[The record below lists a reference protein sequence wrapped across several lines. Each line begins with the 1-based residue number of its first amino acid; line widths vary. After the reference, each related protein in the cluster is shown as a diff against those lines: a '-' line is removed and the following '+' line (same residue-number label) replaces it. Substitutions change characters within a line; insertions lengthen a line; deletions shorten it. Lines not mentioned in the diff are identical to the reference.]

1 VYRIIEAGFTKDETD
16 TTVKYEYISAF
27 SYNTLGQIESSD
39 GPRSDV
45 SDVTYFYHHLNGDP
59 DYIQHPLIGITGFDN
74 YDSAGQVGTVI
85 DVNGK
90 WTHFDYDGRG
100 KVVTITHG
108 ADGSA
113 NNLIYVDG
121 LLDTSIDADGVET
134 GYEYDD
140 DFGRLY
146 RIYDIEN
153 NYIQYRYD
161 SRGNLRKKSRHDSTG
176 KRFSHTRW
184 KYNGPDIAGKLWKK
198 INFNDS
204 YTEYRYFANGN
215 LKKTIDAKNHIT
227 RYKYDALNRLTTVT
241 QTDKK
246 PNDTITVYE
255 YDGHGNLKRV
265 IDAMGHKTRFKH
277 DDMERVVYRKSADTG
292 KSLFAYD
299 EANNLIQKT
308 DAKKK
313 TTRYVY
319 DALNRLT
326 DIHFAD
332 AAQDIEYSYDEGAN
346 GIGRR
351 TGMSD
356 PSGVT
361 SFGYDA
367 RGRLVEKKSKVNGH
381 EHVLERVYTPGRRLK
396 TFTYP
401 SGHVVDFTSRHADTR
416 KIKDISAGFNYFSL
430 KLMSNLNYNPFSGA
444 SQMDTGFGGSI
455 YNEQSECACLERTN
469 PGATMEQS
477 YTYDNNRNLTGIRGT
492 NVSWYNQDFY
502 YDNLS
507 IIRIFTMTILTG

>member
-1 VYRIIEAGFTKDETD
+1 MTA
-16 TTVKYEYISAF
+16 A
-27 SYNTLGQIESSD
+27 
-39 GPRSDV
+39 
-45 SDVTYFYHHLNGDP
+45 
-59 DYIQHPLIGITGFDN
+59 
-74 YDSAGQVGTVI
+74 
-85 DVNGK
+85 
-90 WTHFDYDGRG
+90 
-100 KVVTITHG
+100 
-108 ADGSA
+108 
-113 NNLIYVDG
+113 
-121 LLDTSIDADGVET
+121 
-134 GYEYDD
+134 
-140 DFGRLY
+140 
-146 RIYDIEN
+146 
-153 NYIQYRYD
+153 
-161 SRGNLRKKSRHDSTG
+161 TG

-215 LKKTIDAKNHIT
+215 LKKTIDAENHIT

-492 NVSWYNQDFY
+492 NVSW
-502 YDNLS
+502 
-507 IIRIFTMTILTG
+507 

>member
-1 VYRIIEAGFTKDETD
+1 MTMTTKDETD

-161 SRGNLRKKSRHDSTG
+161 SRYRQALLPHPLEIQRSGYCRK
-176 KRFSHTRW
+176 
-184 KYNGPDIAGKLWKK
+184 I
-198 INFNDS
+198 
-204 YTEYRYFANGN
+204 
-215 LKKTIDAKNHIT
+215 
-227 RYKYDALNRLTTVT
+227 
-241 QTDKK
+241 
-246 PNDTITVYE
+246 
-255 YDGHGNLKRV
+255 
-265 IDAMGHKTRFKH
+265 
-277 DDMERVVYRKSADTG
+277 
-292 KSLFAYD
+292 
-299 EANNLIQKT
+299 
-308 DAKKK
+308 
-313 TTRYVY
+313 
-319 DALNRLT
+319 
-326 DIHFAD
+326 
-332 AAQDIEYSYDEGAN
+332 
-346 GIGRR
+346 
-351 TGMSD
+351 
-356 PSGVT
+356 
-361 SFGYDA
+361 
-367 RGRLVEKKSKVNGH
+367 VEKDQ
-381 EHVLERVYTPGRRLK
+381 
-396 TFTYP
+396 F
-401 SGHVVDFTSRHADTR
+401 
-416 KIKDISAGFNYFSL
+416 
-430 KLMSNLNYNPFSGA
+430 
-444 SQMDTGFGGSI
+444 
-455 YNEQSECACLERTN
+455 
-469 PGATMEQS
+469 
-477 YTYDNNRNLTGIRGT
+477 
-492 NVSWYNQDFY
+492 
-502 YDNLS
+502 
-507 IIRIFTMTILTG
+507 